1 MAMNK
6 KEQAAMQA
14 AIDRAELLSALRWS
28 APVER
33 DVAPPDGGYSER
45 WDINAYS
52 EGWDINA
59 YNKSVWL
66 GWSSGVNHGTGPA
79 PKAGGRYMGASQQCR
94 SLYSTKALA
103 LAALRHEVEKK
114 AAADLMN
121 IDRQIAE
128 AKEQS

>member
-14 AIDRAELLSALRWS
+14 AIDRADLLSALRWS

-33 DVAPPDGGYSER
+33 NVAPPDIG
-45 WDINAYS
+45 YS
-52 EGWDINA
+52 EGWDMNA

-66 GWSSGVNHGTGPA
+66 GWSSSANHGTGPA
-79 PKAGGRYMGASQQCR
+79 PKAGGRYMSASQQCR
-94 SLYSTKALA
+94 SLYSTKAIA
-103 LAALRHEVEKK
+103 LAALRHEVERR

-128 AKEQS
+128 AKEPS